1 MPKKVRQ
8 KKFLPDSHLQYRVT
22 QGDFPARVELFQ
34 RHKIKQFLQRANRKK
49 EMLAES
55 HRVQLLFRKEP
66 DFYGPMNKGKLVR
79 LYIEVDDGM
88 SREEYIANWPIVCE
102 YVRLLKQSQGV
113 WHDGRDARF
122 FEMLEVVRETS
133 RGKLGYGK
141 LARMINK
148 RIDEKL
154 RAEKQNE
161 SIKSKVPYEPHKTP
175 EQWYE
180 ELIRQGYDIS
190 VEQGIEAEE
199 LLQYFDVPEEEIN
212 LIKSEP
218 KYFDHGEHSYNE
230 PVTAV
235 RVRKKLQNYR
245 RHISK

>member
-8 KKFLPDSHLQYRVT
+8 KKFLPDSHLKYKTT
-22 QGDFPARVELFQ
+22 QGDFPARAELVQ
-34 RHKIKQFLQRANRKK
+34 RHKIEQFLQRANRKK
-49 EMLAES
+49 ELLAES
-55 HRVQLLFRKEP
+55 QRVQLLFRKEP
-66 DFYGPMNKGKLVR
+66 DFYSSMNKGKLVR

-88 SREEYIANWPIVCE
+88 SREEYIANWPIVRE

-113 WHDGRDARF
+113 WHDGGDARF
-122 FEMLEVVRETS
+122 FEMLEVARVAS

-141 LARMINK
+141 LAKIINK

-161 SIKSKVPYEPHKTP
+161 AIKSKVPYEPHGTP

-180 ELIRQGYDIS
+180 ELIRQGYDLS

-199 LLQYFDVPEEEIN
+199 LLKYFDVPEDEIN
-212 LIKSEP
+212 LIKADP
-218 KYFDHGEHSYNE
+218 KYFDHGNE
-230 PVTAV
+230 PVTTA
-235 RVRKKLQNYR
+235 RVRKKLQNHR